1 MVMAGAIVAPILP
14 AIITGLQIDPSLG
27 SSLVSVHFITV
38 AIATPLLGI
47 VADRCGQRR
56 LLLISLIAYACVGM
70 AGGLMQQIWP
80 LFILRGLLGI
90 ASGGVVAAGLGLV
103 GTLYQGETR
112 TQVIGYVATT
122 ITLANIIYPLLGG
135 AVGLLNWRWTFA
147 LYGIG
152 IPLAFWVRWSGRS
165 YTTANAVVSV
175 VTEGTTATN
184 VVGLNN
190 TQHIRQLLTQLP
202 TLGLLIGLMVSTGTV
217 YAVIAYLPLYLK
229 TTIGAG
235 MLVSGILL
243 ALQAIGA
250 AWISAVGMRP
260 LVGRFGN
267 LGSIGLGLGVMAAM
281 LMLLPNLQQLFLIG
295 IVAIMFGM
303 GFGLVTPNLYDALA
317 KVAPAELQS
326 SILATGTGA
335 GFFGQFL
342 SPIVLGIV
350 LAHFGLPGV
359 FYTAATVNLLLG
371 LLILTTHRG

>member
-27 SSLVSVHFITV
+27 SSLVSLHFITV
-38 AIATPLLGI
+38 AIATPLLGM

-56 LLLISLIAYACVGM
+56 LLLISLFAYALVGM

-80 LFILRGLLGI
+80 LLILRGLLGI
-90 ASGGVVAAGLGLV
+90 ASGGVIAAGLGLV
-103 GTLYQGETR
+103 GKLYQGDTR

-135 AVGLLNWRWTFA
+135 ALGLLNWRWTFA
-147 LYGIG
+147 LYGVG
-152 IPLAFWVRWSGRS
+152 IPLAFWVRLRVRLPAV
-165 YTTANAVVSV
+165 ANAVES
-175 VTEGTTATN
+175 TEDPNATN
-184 VVGLNN
+184 VAALNN
-190 TQHIRQLLTQLP
+190 TQNIRQLLTQLP
-202 TLGLLIGLMVSTGTV
+202 TLGLLISLSLSTGTV

-235 MLVSGILL
+235 MLVSGMLL
-243 ALQAIGA
+243 AVQAIGA
-250 AWISAVGMRP
+250 AVISAVGMRA

-267 LGSIGLGLGVMAAM
+267 LGSIGLGLGVMGTM
-281 LMLLPNLQQLFLIG
+281 LILLPNLQQLFLIG
-295 IVAIMFGM
+295 IVAIVFGM
-303 GFGLVTPNLYDALA
+303 GFGIVMPNLYDALA

-335 GFFGQFL
+335 GFLGQFL

-350 LAHFGLPGV
+350 LAHLGLPGV
-359 FYTAATVNLLLG
+359 FYTAATINLLVG
-371 LLILTTHRG
+371 MMILASRHG